1 VAERLRLAVAEAD
14 LDGLRMDERITVSL
28 GVVAAGPEYDSEAL
42 LKRADGA
49 LYRAKREGRDRAI
62 AG

>member
-1 VAERLRLAVAEAD
+1 
-14 LDGLRMDERITVSL
+14 MDERITVSL
-28 GVVAAGPEYDSEAL
+28 GVVAAGPEDDSEAL